1 MKIFTNNLRL
11 ETLDSSYI
19 DDILKYYIKNDDFHK
34 FSMPKKNID
43 FYTTDFMAS
52 MIEQEEILMKNNLF
66 YRFYIFKNEEKSII
80 GDISIYDIKYS
91 NIQSC
96 YIGIKIDVDN
106 VNIGVGS
113 AALKRVLEFIKTN
126 LELHSA
132 RATILP
138 DNKNSMKLFEKF
150 GFQFDGAI
158 KELFLSEN
166 GWLDHLHFTKI
177 LD

>member
-1 MKIFTNNLRL
+1 MKLFTNNLRL
-11 ETLDSSYI
+11 ETLDNSYI
-19 DDILKYYIKNDDFHK
+19 DEILRYYIRNEEFHK
-34 FSMPKKNID
+34 FSMPLKNID
-43 FYTTDFMAS
+43 FFSKDFIAS
-52 MIEQEEILMKNNLF
+52 IIEQEEILMKNNLF
-66 YRFYIFKNEEKSII
+66 YRFYIFKNENQTII

-96 YIGIKIDVDN
+96 YIGIKIDIEN
-106 VNIGVGS
+106 VNSGVGS
-113 AALKRVLEFIKTN
+113 AALEKVLEFIKTD
-126 LELHSA
+126 LGLHTA

-138 DNKNSMKLFEKF
+138 GNKNSMKLFEKF

-177 LD
+177 FD